1 MSNTI
6 NIPKENKIKS
16 ISLFQV
22 IMCVILS
29 IYAVSIIV
37 PLIIAVN
44 CSLSPDMQI
53 TQLGAL
59 NPFWSH
65 LKETSQGVTNIY
77 EAEKWSSVFEQYK
90 MIVEYF
96 NSSKKFNG
104 TYMVNGKMFGRIGVK
119 VGFWGMFGNTFA
131 YALGG
136 SLVHSL
142 CMVVMSYLCAK
153 YRNFFSKIIY
163 AIVMF
168 MMMVPL
174 LGGTSST
181 VELIRKIH
189 LYDTYYGFLFF
200 KFSFGGV
207 YFLTYHAFFEGLPD
221 AYNEAAEI
229 DGASQL
235 RIMVT
240 IIVPLASKII
250 ITTTLLSFVAMYNEY
265 TTALLYMPT
274 HPTLAYGVYTLSL
287 DSSSHEMGVNNVLFT
302 PSMTSAR
309 MAAIMI
315 LALPMVT
322 LFIIA
327 KDKLMGN
334 VSIGGIKG

>member
-1 MSNTI
+1 MEKTI
-6 NIPKENKIKS
+6 QIPKANKIKE
-16 ISLFQV
+16 ITVFQV
-22 IMCVILS
+22 VMLVILTL
-29 IYAVSIIV
+29 YTVSIII
-37 PLIIAVN
+37 PLIVALN
-44 CSLSPDMQI
+44 CSLSPEMQLSR
-53 TQLGAL
+53 LGQL
-59 NPFWSH
+59 NPFWNH
-65 LKETSQGVTNIY
+65 VMVTEKGPVNFF
-77 EAEKWSSVFEQYK
+77 EKEKWTTVFDQYR
-90 MIVEYF
+90 MVIDYF
-96 NSSKKFNG
+96 NNQKPFRG
-104 TYMVNGKMFGRIGVK
+104 TYMVNGVTYGREGVH
-119 VGFWGMFGNTFA
+119 VGFLGMFGNTFG

-136 SLVHSL
+136 SFVHSV

-168 MMMVPL
+168 MMMVPI

-189 LYDTYYGFLFF
+189 LYDTYPGFLFF
-200 KFSFGGV
+200 KFTFGGV

-240 IIVPLASKII
+240 IVIPLASKLIL
-250 ITTTLLSFVAMYNEY
+250 TTTLLSFVTMYNEY

-274 HPTLAYGVYTLSL
+274 HPTLAYGVFTLSQNSQATSL
-287 DSSSHEMGVNNVLFT
+287 DGVRFQPT
-302 PSMTSAR
+302 STSAR

-315 LALPMVT
+315 LAIPMVT
-322 LFIIA
+322 LFIFA

>member
-1 MSNTI
+1 MNEVVK
-6 NIPKENKIKS
+6 NPKENKIKS
-16 ISLFQV
+16 VSLFQI

-37 PLIIAVN
+37 PLIIAIN
-44 CSLSPDMQI
+44 CSLSPDFQI
-53 TQLGAL
+53 DQLGAL

-65 LKETSQGVTNIY
+65 LKETSRGTINFF
-77 EAEKWSSVFEQYK
+77 EMEKWSSIFEQYK
-90 MIVEYF
+90 MIVQYF
-96 NSSKKFNG
+96 NEGKAFSG
-104 TYMVNGKMFGRIGVK
+104 TYMVNGIKYGREGVR
-119 VGFWGMFGNTFA
+119 VGFLGMFGNTFA
-131 YALGG
+131 NALGG

-142 CMVVMSYLCAK
+142 CMVIMSYLCAK

-163 AIVMF
+163 AVVMF
-168 MMMVPL
+168 MMMVPI

-181 VELIRKIH
+181 IELIRKIH
-189 LYDTYYGFLFF
+189 LYDTYVGFLFF

-250 ITTTLLSFVAMYNEY
+250 ITTTLLSFVTMYNEY
-265 TTALLYMPT
+265 YTALMYMPT
-274 HPTLAYGVYTLSL
+274 HPTLAYGVYSLSQ
-287 DSSSHEMGVNNVLFT
+287 DSIMRYIGENRVRFQPTS
-302 PSMTSAR
+302 TSAR